1 MKESELKIDWKK
13 HVCYSKQAKKV
24 IRKRIA
30 EQFDAGETEKRW
42 EDVQLKYVE
51 YLETLPYLGE
61 RKTDIKD
68 AAEEQRCPAG
78 YRMYAEPFDP
88 DTGIHY
94 RFEQCPIAEFAKAHD
109 LLEIMPAMCNGDYP
123 AMELLHAG
131 LIRKTTCANAD
142 VCDYWIVGDQSPYL
156 REYPKQTDARGY
168 IYNEKRRINES

>member
-24 IRKRIA
+24 IRKRLA
-30 EQFDAGETEKRW
+30 EQFDAAETEKRW

-88 DTGIHY
+88 DTSLNSA
-94 RFEQCPIAEFAKAHD
+94 RLRSLQKRMTCLKLCPQC
-109 LLEIMPAMCNGDYP
+109 AM
-123 AMELLHAG
+123 AI
-131 LIRKTTCANAD
+131 IRQWNCCMRD
-142 VCDYWIVGDQSPYL
+142 
-156 REYPKQTDARGY
+156 
-168 IYNEKRRINES
+168 